1 MKENQTQIQHKK
13 IDKENYVNQIFDQSI
28 YNQVV
33 NQKEK
38 YNQLIKQNDLI
49 KTKYFVDKNIKNS

>member
-1 MKENQTQIQHKK
+1 MRIVFYINNTKNIYT
-13 IDKENYVNQIFDQSI
+13 VSI

-38 YNQLIKQNDLI
+38 YNQLTKWKDII
-49 KTKYFVDKNIKNS
+49 KTKYFVDKNITNP